1 MKLQNLKQNNAMKK
15 ITAILFFLFSQIIFA
30 QVEFT
35 AKLSRTK
42 IGVNENVRI
51 DFVMNVD
58 GDHLQLPDFEYF
70 RVISGPIQQYS
81 QSIVNGKRSFSK
93 SFGYTIQPTRQ
104 GTLTIGSATISYKGQ
119 KYLTE
124 PIQLI
129 VTAPV
134 ERPNDPSEP
143 LLNVEESVHLVAQVS
158 KRNPYLN
165 EPISVVYKLYFK
177 EGLGIRNFNMIGSP
191 EYNDFW
197 SHNIEVKQF
206 ETETETFKGEK
217 YSSVIVKKVLLYPQ
231 KSEKLTIEPLD
242 LEIALQ
248 VPTNRRNMFG
258 RVYHNTSTKLSTGV
272 QTIDVK
278 PLPEAGRPAD
288 FSGAVGAFDLIV
300 TTDKTAIRQG
310 ETIEMDV
317 VVSGKG
323 NLELFSLPK
332 PIFPS
337 SLEVYDPIPKK
348 QIIVGL
354 SGMNGKVSEK
364 YTIIPQFQGKYI
376 IKPMRFSYFDLD
388 TKTYKTIASQEIT
401 LDMIDG
407 PVGNQSAQD
416 DIIAKNEATP
426 QSHFK
431 FIQLKTNLKPVVKQD
446 FLFST
451 RFFVW
456 LLLPLLLMPVLIFA
470 KNKKEERDSD
480 VEGNKV
486 RSTNKLAKKY
496 LSEARKNQQDKE
508 KFYNSLEKALHNF
521 LKAKLKI
528 ETSEMSK
535 DKISEILLQR
545 KANVQATQDF
555 ISLLENCELARYA
568 PSSSVAIQQD
578 YEKAVKTINTLF

>member
-1 MKLQNLKQNNAMKK
+1 MKR

-51 DFVMNVD
+51 DFMMNVD
-58 GDHLQLPDFEYF
+58 GDHLELPDFEGF
-70 RVISGPIQQYS
+70 RVVSGPFQQIS
-81 QSIVNGKRSFSK
+81 QTVVNGKVSWSK
-93 SFGYTIQPTRQ
+93 SFGYTIQPTKQ
-104 GTLTIGSATISYKGQ
+104 GVLTIGSATMTYRGQ
-119 KYLTE
+119 KYQTDPVKLT
-124 PIQLI
+124 

-165 EPISVVYKLYFK
+165 EPVSVVYKLYFK
-177 EGLGIRNFNMIGSP
+177 SDLAIRNFNMTASP

-206 ETETETFKGEK
+206 ETEVENFKGEK

-231 KSEKLTIEPLD
+231 KSGKLTIEPLD
-242 LEIALQ
+242 LEVALQ

-272 QTIDVK
+272 QNVDVK
-278 PLPEAGRPAD
+278 PLPEAGKPAD

-317 VVSGKG
+317 TVSGKG

-332 PIFPS
+332 PVFPS

-376 IKPMRFSYFDLD
+376 IKPIHFSYFDLE
-388 TKTYKTIASQEIT
+388 TRTYKTLTSKEIMI
-401 LDMIDG
+401 DMIDG

-416 DIIAKNEATP
+416 DTIAKNEATP

-431 FIQLKTNLKPVVKQD
+431 FIELKTNLQPVVKQD

-456 LLLPLLLMPVLIFA
+456 LLLPLLLIPVLIFA

-496 LSEARKNQQDKE
+496 LSEARKNQHDKE

-545 KANVQATQDF
+545 KANAQATQDF

>member
-1 MKLQNLKQNNAMKK
+1 MKR

-35 AKLSRTK
+35 AKLSRAK

-51 DFVMNVD
+51 DFMMNVD
-58 GDHLQLPDFEYF
+58 GDHLELPDFEGF
-70 RVISGPIQQYS
+70 RVVSGPFQQIS
-81 QSIVNGKRSFSK
+81 QTVVNGKVSWSK
-93 SFGYTIQPTRQ
+93 SFGYTIQPTKQ
-104 GTLTIGSATISYKGQ
+104 GVLTIGSATMTYRGQ
-119 KYLTE
+119 KYQTDPVKLT
-124 PIQLI
+124 

-165 EPISVVYKLYFK
+165 EPVSVVYKLYFK
-177 EGLGIRNFNMIGSP
+177 SDLAIRNFNMTASP

-206 ETETETFKGEK
+206 ETEVENFKGEK

-231 KSEKLTIEPLD
+231 KSGKLTIEPLD
-242 LEIALQ
+242 LEVALQ

-272 QTIDVK
+272 QNVDVK
-278 PLPEAGRPAD
+278 PLPEAGKPAD

-317 VVSGKG
+317 TVSGKG

-332 PIFPS
+332 PVFPS

-348 QIIVGL
+348 QITVGL

-376 IKPMRFSYFDLD
+376 IKPIHFSYFDLE
-388 TKTYKTIASQEIT
+388 TRTYKTLTSKEIMI
-401 LDMIDG
+401 DMIDG

-416 DIIAKNEATP
+416 DTIAKNEATP

-431 FIQLKTNLKPVVKQD
+431 FIELKTNLHPVVKQD

-456 LLLPLLLMPVLIFA
+456 LLLPLLLIPVLIFA

-496 LSEARKNQQDKE
+496 LSEARKNQHDKE

-545 KANVQATQDF
+545 KANAQATQDF